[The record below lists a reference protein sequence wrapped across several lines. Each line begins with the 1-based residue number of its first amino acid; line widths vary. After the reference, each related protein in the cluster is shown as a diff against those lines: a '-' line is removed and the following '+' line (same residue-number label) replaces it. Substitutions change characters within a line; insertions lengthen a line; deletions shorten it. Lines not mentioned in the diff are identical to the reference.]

1 MRLVAPAQVVLL
13 QVSND
18 PIDCVGLDAS
28 VDVARRRE
36 RHVMLV
42 KDDLHGQGP
51 DDDNIV
57 SDWLQNRCSVPQQTG
72 RGDNLTSS
80 SHLGSRRRPRGR
92 VRRRGGSRGRAGLG
106 RRL

>member
-28 VDVARRRE
+28 IDIARRRE

-42 KDDLHGQGP
+42 KGDLHGQGP
-51 DDDNIV
+51 DDDDIV
-57 SDWLQNRCSVPQQTG
+57 SDWLQDRCSVLQQTG
-72 RGDNLTSS
+72 RRDNPHQFISS
-80 SHLGSRRRPRGR
+80 RIASAASRARSPARRQ
-92 VRRRGGSRGRAGLG
+92 SR
-106 RRL
+106 